1 MTSNAS
7 LSQRSSRSLS
17 SLFLAKYKPCLE
29 IFNLEL
35 DNNRT
40 IYLPGQRIEGH
51 VSVGFNELTKVK
63 LIRVRVSGS
72 IITQVYKNSSASGNQ
87 LSSMVLFK
95 DYVNLGGTGNIEGGL
110 IELGHGESVFPF
122 SFRLPLSALPA
133 SFTGAYGRVK
143 YEISAVLIAPGLS
156 KQIKTIPITIP
167 STIPNTNDSFSNP
180 VVSESVLPIKN
191 FFYWEVSLL
200 FLIARLD
207 MLILNAQ
214 FLNVDLILKKLF
226 LSRWKLLITLNL
238 QFPYIMFV

>member
-1 MTSNAS
+1 MPSNAS

-17 SLFLAKYKPCLE
+17 SLFIAKTKPCLE
-29 IFNLEL
+29 LFNIEL

-51 VSVGFNELTKVK
+51 VAIGFSSSTRVK
-63 LIRVRVSGS
+63 LIRVRVSGTIS
-72 IITQVYKNSSASGNQ
+72 TQVYKNSSAAGNQ

-95 DYVNLGGTGNIEGGL
+95 DYVNLGGTGNMEGEL
-110 IELGHGESVFPF
+110 IDVGFGESVFPF

-156 KQIKTIPITIP
+156 KQIITIPITIP

-191 FFYWEVSLL
+191 FFYWEVR
-200 FLIARLD
+200 LISF
-207 MLILNAQ
+207 NG
-214 FLNVDLILKKLF
+214 
-226 LSRWKLLITLNL
+226 
-238 QFPYIMFV
+238 